1 MKVHR
6 IYADGVAIN
15 DTSGAMTSNCYLDAV
30 LVHVNTAATTSEYLT
45 VTLDSVA
52 GEAHDVVLYK
62 IDLAAASTTDIVITP
77 SDLGIPLLV
86 GDAIN
91 TIWTNTDARRIG
103 ITYLLR

>member
-15 DTSGAMTSNCYLDAV
+15 DTSGAMTGNCYLDAV
-30 LVHVNTAATTSEYLT
+30 LVHVNAAPTTSEYLT

-52 GEAHDVVLYK
+52 GESYDTVLYK
-62 IDLAAASTTDIVITP
+62 IDLSAASTTDIVITP
-77 SDLGIPLLV
+77 SDLGVPVLT
-86 GDAIN
+86 GDALK
-91 TIWTNTDARRIG
+91 TTYANTDKRRIG

>member
-77 SDLGIPLLV
+77 SDLNVPLLT
-86 GDAIN
+86 GDALK
-91 TIWTNTDARRIG
+91 TTYANTDKRRIG
-103 ITYLLR
+103 MTYLLR